1 MIDILVTLLLII
13 GGVFGLIGSFG
24 LWKLRQPMQRL
35 HAPTKASTVGVGAVL
50 LASAVHKWGQGQ
62 PSWEE
67 LLVLLFLFITAP
79 VSALFLAKVHLHKD
93 HREEDL
99 PRPEDSRWA
108 GYSRDQAT
116 GGGK

>member
-1 MIDILVTLLLII
+1 MTDILITLLLII
-13 GGVFGLIGSFG
+13 GAVFGLIGSFG

-50 LASAVHKWGQGQ
+50 LASALHKGAQGQ

-67 LLVLLFLFITAP
+67 LLVLIFLFITAP

-93 HREEDL
+93 HAPQDL
-99 PRPEDSRWA
+99 PQPEGAEWA
-108 GYSRDQAT
+108 TYKNPDEPR
-116 GGGK
+116 

>member
-1 MIDILVTLLLII
+1 MTDLLVILLLAI
-13 GGVFGLIGSFG
+13 GGTFGLIGSVG

-50 LASAVHKWGQGQ
+50 LASILHKAAQGQ

-67 LLVLLFLFITAP
+67 FLVLSFLFITAP

-93 HREEDL
+93 HIPQDL
-99 PRPEDSRWA
+99 PQPPGSEWA
-108 GYSRDQAT
+108 TYKT
-116 GGGK
+116 GK